1 MVTRSQKRPRAVRA
15 TAAELWPL
23 ITCLNMCLGDRRNKY
38 LHLNFLS
45 LTRSPASFSHCPNMK
60 REESMQLRINLLRQ
74 EQRRER
80 WRVAREGQR
89 EKTQQSNHLQQC
101 FQVLNYVQTFLLNLF
116 PFQWH
121 HQSPTHTAILT
132 HLLPLPDS
140 PLCQLHLHNLP
151 QIPLQSISSATS
163 HFLTWLTSAVLAAL
177 PPETSFRLN
186 ATGLIF
192 LN

>member
-1 MVTRSQKRPRAVRA
+1 M
-15 TAAELWPL
+15 
-23 ITCLNMCLGDRRNKY
+23 
-38 LHLNFLS
+38 
-45 LTRSPASFSHCPNMK
+45 
-60 REESMQLRINLLRQ
+60 
-74 EQRRER
+74 
-80 WRVAREGQR
+80 
-89 EKTQQSNHLQQC
+89 
-101 FQVLNYVQTFLLNLF
+101 LNYVQTFLLNLF

-140 PLCQLHLHNLP
+140 PHLPITLAQLASNSLSVYFQCYLFVHTL
-151 QIPLQSISSATS
+151 I
-163 HFLTWLTSAVLAAL
+163 FLTWLTSAVLAAL